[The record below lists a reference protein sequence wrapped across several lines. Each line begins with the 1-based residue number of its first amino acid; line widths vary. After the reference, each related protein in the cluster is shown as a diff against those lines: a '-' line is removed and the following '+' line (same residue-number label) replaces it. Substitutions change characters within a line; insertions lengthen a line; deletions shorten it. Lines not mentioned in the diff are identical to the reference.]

1 MVNDLINILWFT
13 ADYFIDV
20 DRQLVP
26 FIRDCY
32 GVNVRWIVLQSLNGA
47 KVEPSSDYDI
57 INYQYRG
64 KDPRNLFALNSI
76 YRKRLI
82 GYLALHR
89 VTAQCWQCAC
99 CTCSAQCQS
108 LSRLGEMA
116 AHGSKVYL
124 SSLSA
129 FSDVL
134 QAYRPMVQGALSHEV
149 VLLCTH
155 GGEGLRK
162 CENGQL

>member
-76 YRKRLI
+76 YRKI
-82 GYLALHR
+82 
-89 VTAQCWQCAC
+89 
-99 CTCSAQCQS
+99 
-108 LSRLGEMA
+108 
-116 AHGSKVYL
+116 
-124 SSLSA
+124 
-129 FSDVL
+129 D
-134 QAYRPMVQGALSHEV
+134 
-149 VLLCTH
+149 
-155 GGEGLRK
+155 
-162 CENGQL
+162 